1 MMVTFIF
8 IFFLILFLIW
18 YRASDVPPLIEAP
31 RPVTQTTA
39 EFSAHPLAYTKVR
52 SGARGLPVFKTNRFY
67 EFFKP
72 VFFCEKAALTLTWC
86 STVPP
91 STMAPSTCLHL
102 PGPSCKHCD

>member
-39 EFSAHPLAYTKVR
+39 EFFAHPLAYTKV
-52 SGARGLPVFKTNRFY
+52 
-67 EFFKP
+67 
-72 VFFCEKAALTLTWC
+72 
-86 STVPP
+86 
-91 STMAPSTCLHL
+91 
-102 PGPSCKHCD
+102 